1 MEYEFRS
8 GSAAYA
14 LPEARATFIRKTYA
28 HLAYA
33 LLGFA
38 VLEYALLN
46 FPGHE
51 VLVGYLTYEWW
62 LALLLFIVV
71 GWVADLLGAL
81 GGFEGASVRGA
92 RGLRGGRGGYFLP
105 LLYVAVE
112 FTGDPTLVPVAAL
125 VTGLLFLG
133 LTVVA
138 FTTRADFF
146 FLRSIIF
153 ISGLVAFGP
162 DSREHLLRV
171 HARRDLLRRNVRAG
185 GGLHPVRHFEHALLL
200 PHRPVRRRLSLAIRR
215 RRPDVL
221 LCAQDLPHSKE
232 IVS

>member
-1 MEYEFRS
+1 MSLEGADTLEYEFRS

-71 GWVADLLGAL
+71 GWVADYWARS
-81 GGFEGASVRGA
+81 EAS
-92 RGLRGGRGGYFLP
+92 RGLQYVGLAVYVVAEAVIFCRCYTLRSSLRGPDAGPGSSARHR
-105 LLYVAVE
+105 
-112 FTGDPTLVPVAAL
+112 AAL
-125 VTGLLFLG
+125 SG
-133 LTVVA
+133 A
-138 FTTRADFF
+138 HS
-146 FLRSIIF
+146 RS
-153 ISGLVAFGP
+153 LY
-162 DSREHLLRV
+162 DESR
-171 HARRDLLRRNVRAG
+171 
-185 GGLHPVRHFEHALLL
+185 LLL
-200 PHRPVRRRLSLAIRR
+200 S
-215 RRPDVL
+215 
-221 LCAQDLPHSKE
+221 AQHHLYQWARSPRA
-232 IVS
+232 